1 MQPLG
6 RRRWFVIVWTVA
18 AAMML
23 ASIIRV
29 WTIPV
34 DGANIGAGL
43 IVIGIPGMI
52 LPGLLCL
59 LAVESKWLLPKPSRT
74 LQFVGLLLALAT
86 TFPSLHWIWQSY
98 TTALPI
104 PIFEGPLFLALGNP
118 LWLLLSDILLLFL
131 GPVSGAFY
139 GEQLGDIVDISGYF
153 GLGTGRNRTD
163 GRRLTSAR
171 WLLRDNG
178 FRRNDMA
185 DPHIQR
191 TGLNMVGFDRDAS
204 GRDGLGSRESSVT
217 GPIVGRAWG
226 SQPSL
231 AAIEAALCRATPSA
245 PAVENTRAFDPSI
258 SPTRSTTIRWRLI
271 GGSTHR

>member
-139 GEQLGDIVDISGYF
+139 GEQLGDIVLWTFPAISALVLAVTGPMVVASRLRDGYF
-153 GLGTGRNRTD
+153 VTTV
-163 GRRLTSAR
+163 SAVTI
-171 WLLRDNG
+171 WLIL
-178 FRRNDMA
+178 
-185 DPHIQR
+185 
-191 TGLNMVGFDRDAS
+191 AS
-204 GRDGLGSRESSVT
+204 RGLGSTWLV
-217 GPIVGRAWG
+217 
-226 SQPSL
+226 
-231 AAIEAALCRATPSA
+231 
-245 PAVENTRAFDPSI
+245 
-258 SPTRSTTIRWRLI
+258 LI
-271 GGSTHR
+271 GMLLAVTARARVKVL